1 MNMGANEF
9 TLEELEELF
18 KDTQPTTPAAEEDT
32 TPQDGNDG
40 ADDDNNN
47 KSNNVENTKAF
58 ANRLKQSTD
67 KARKEEREAI
77 AKSLGYESYE
87 DMETKRKNKLLE
99 DKGLDPTDVSPIV
112 DELVKQKLESDPRM
126 QELEEFRK
134 YKRDE
139 FAKRELAEVTKLTDG
154 AITSLAQLPK
164 EVINRWQELG
174 SLRLAY
180 LELEGENLIA
190 RAKGGQSKGSTSHMN
205 SLNSNATPPPT
216 KTRPLTAEEKQIWK
230 IFNPGISDEEL
241 NKKTV
246 NK

>member
-1 MNMGANEF
+1 MKMGANEF

-18 KDTQPTTPAAEEDT
+18 KDTQPITPAAEEDT

-40 ADDDNNN
+40 ADDDN

-230 IFNPGISDEEL
+230 VFNPGISDEEL

>member
-9 TLEELEELF
+9 TIEELEELF
-18 KDTQPTTPAAEEDT
+18 NDTQPTTPAAEDDT

-40 ADDDNNN
+40 ADDDNN
-47 KSNNVENTKAF
+47 KSNNVETTKAF

-230 IFNPGISDEEL
+230 VFNPGISDEEL

>member
-40 ADDDNNN
+40 ADDDNN

-230 IFNPGISDEEL
+230 VFNPGISDEEL

-246 NK
+246 TR

>member
-18 KDTQPTTPAAEEDT
+18 KDTQPTTPAAEDDS

-40 ADDDNNN
+40 ADDDNN

-190 RAKGGQSKGSTSHMN
+190 RAKGEQSKGSTSHMN

-230 IFNPGISDEEL
+230 VFNPGISDEEL

>member
-18 KDTQPTTPAAEEDT
+18 KDTQPTTPAAEDDT

-40 ADDDNNN
+40 ADDDNN

-58 ANRLKQSTD
+58 AHRLKESTD

-164 EVINRWQELG
+164 EVVERWKELG

-190 RAKGGQSKGSTSHMN
+190 RAKGESSKGSTSHMN
-205 SLNSNATPPPT
+205 SLNSSTTPPT
-216 KTRPLTAEEKQIWK
+216 QKTRPLTAEEKQIWK
-230 IFNPGISDEEL
+230 VFNPGISDEEL